1 MRSLKNLRNP
11 RRTWL
16 ALVLGVGLVTA
27 ACAKHAP
34 QNTLNPAG
42 PVAHKIATLFTAVVW
57 VAAVIFVLV
66 EFGIVYLIWRYRH
79 RDDRPEPVQVH
90 GNTRLEFTWT
100 LVPALILL
108 GVAVPTIKTVFD
120 LARNPKGALQV
131 TVTAHQFWWQYD
143 YPGLGV
149 TTANEV
155 HLPVGRDVSFTLKSV
170 DVIHSFWI
178 PRLGGKHDVEPGR
191 VSVITLKAD
200 KAGVYLGQCAE
211 FCGLSHANMRLR
223 AFAQSPGDF
232 DQWVA
237 AQKAPP
243 ATPPTGTT
251 AGDGYA
257 LFTVKGCSGCHTIN
271 GLSTGMVGPNLTH
284 VYSRSAF
291 AGDTFDMTPDNLAMW
306 LHDPPGV
313 KPGSKMPNL
322 GLSSAEITNLVA
334 YLQTLK

>member
-1 MRSLKNLRNP
+1 MKVRNP
-11 RRTWL
+11 RRIWI
-16 ALVLGVGLVTA
+16 ALVVGVGLVTA

-34 QNTLNPAG
+34 QTTLKPEGQPGQKINGLFHLTFWIAAG
-42 PVAHKIATLFTAVVW
+42 V
-57 VAAVIFVLV
+57 FVLV
-66 EFGIVYLIWRYRH
+66 EFGVVYLIWRYRH

-90 GNTRLEFTWT
+90 GNTRLEITWT
-100 LVPALILL
+100 VLPAVLL
-108 GVAVPTIKTVFD
+108 LFVAVPTFRTIFQLAKTPTD
-120 LARNPKGALQV
+120 PIRV
-131 TVTAHQFWWQYD
+131 TVTGHQFWWQYD
-143 YPGLGV
+143 YTDLGI

-155 HLPVGRDVSFTLKSV
+155 HMPTGRNIEFTVKSE

-178 PRLGGKHDVEPGR
+178 PRLSGKHDAEPGR
-191 VSVITLKAD
+191 VARISMKAD
-200 KAGVYLGQCAE
+200 NPGVYLGQCAE

-223 AFAQSPGDF
+223 AFAQTPDDF
-232 DQWVA
+232 DKWVA

-243 ATPPTGTT
+243 ATPTPGTP

-257 LFTVKGCSGCHTIN
+257 LFSVKGCAGCHTVN
-271 GLSTGMVGPNLTH
+271 GVSTGMVGPNLTH

-291 AGDTFDMTPDNLAMW
+291 AGDTFDMTPDNLRMW

-322 GLSSAEITNLVA
+322 NLSSAEITNLIA